1 MKRRGF
7 LGLMGGALAAGPSM
21 AKEAV
26 TQTMADLSV
35 PGVGI
40 PYGMGGMP
48 PGAQNAA
55 DPYNEREHLQGQLR
69 KLLGKSAAEK
79 LREKKTMGVNMLDPD
94 LAAMRSFSL
103 SARMRIQQ
111 DRNYERMLEQ
121 ERGWIE
127 RRLADL
133 LS

>member
-48 PGAQNAA
+48 GQTSSNA
-55 DPYNEREHLQGQLR
+55 PYDEREHLQGQLS

-94 LAAMRSFSL
+94 LASMRSFSL

-121 ERGWIE
+121 ERSWIE
-127 RRLADL
+127 RRLDDL

>member
-7 LGLMGGALAAGPSM
+7 LGLLGGAVVTGPSM

-26 TQTMADLSV
+26 AQTMADLSV

-40 PYGMGGMP
+40 PYGMGELSQSITT
-48 PGAQNAA
+48 ATSSF
-55 DPYNEREHLQGQLR
+55 DKRSHLQDQLA
-69 KLLGKSAAEK
+69 KLLGKTAADK
-79 LREKKTMGVNMLDPD
+79 LREKRQTGVNMLDPD
-94 LAAMRSFSL
+94 LASMRSFSL

-111 DRNYERMLEQ
+111 DRNYERMIEQ

-133 LS
+133 IS